1 MRELER
7 SVEAI
12 VRDEEDRRVEA
23 SRKEHARRALD
34 PNDWWGKQ
42 PFKEE
47 RPSPADRGK
56 LVRGLALA
64 LFAAKEGVLERGEMK
79 GYSRQDGGH
88 PYGGRSLEGPC
99 CRPKEAHGV
108 YVDMGVSLK
117 FQGHAGLRLSG
128 APEEVRGSKETAPQY
143 ARELAG
149 NNGLDAGL
157 WARVAGLRQ
166 ADVDGLCARYD
177 ALVAELEPAFERTAE
192 RYSKKLAKSR
202 ERAARPDVVA
212 KRQAEARGRGRESL
226 SKLLG
231 NYTCKGILDKWGPEE
246 LLTYLRLCQKHGHV
260 LRELMRWS
268 GQNPLGSEVIE
279 LEDVTTALEMAK
291 VRDVMDS

>member
-1 MRELER
+1 MRDLEKA
-7 SVEAI
+7 VEAI
-12 VRDEEDRRVEA
+12 VREEEEA
-23 SRKEHARRALD
+23 TVKAQRAEHAKRALD
-34 PNDWWGKQ
+34 PNDWWGKR
-42 PFKEE
+42 PFEE
-47 RPSPADRGK
+47 NRLAPDAREK

-79 GYSRQDGGH
+79 GCSRQEGGH
-88 PYGGRSLEGPC
+88 PYGGRALDGLC
-99 CRPKEAHGV
+99 CRPKDTHGV
-108 YVDMGVSLK
+108 YVDMGLSLK
-117 FQGHAGLRLSG
+117 FSGHAGLRLSG
-128 APEEVRGSKETAPQY
+128 APEEVRGSKDSAPQY
-143 ARELAG
+143 VKEIVG
-149 NNGLDAGL
+149 NSNLDAGV
-157 WARVAGLRQ
+157 WKRVAALRQ

-202 ERAARPDVVA
+202 ERAARPDTVA
-212 KRQAEARGRGRESL
+212 KRKAEARARGRESL

-246 LLTYLRLCQKHGHV
+246 LLTYLRLCQKHGYV
-260 LRELMRWS
+260 LKELMRWS